1 MARPHGSVRIGPIS
15 LFTLIIIL
23 CLAVLAVL
31 SITTA
36 RAELSITERQAA
48 TTTETYQLEVQ
59 GQEFV
64 AAVDGALASGGETAL
79 EAVLAEYGIAVTAAP
94 AGDAAAAAPAGAG
107 AGAEGGEVIEDT
119 AGAVPTGEAIEDETP
134 SGGTVPAAGTT
145 ISDDDGG
152 AGAIT
157 VSGTFDGEL
166 ISAMFAMDSGRTLAV
181 VLRVS
186 NNDTYTIEQ
195 WKTTTQWTDDG
206 AGENLWLG

>member
-94 AGDAAAAAPAGAG
+94 AGDAAAA
-107 AGAEGGEVIEDT
+107 
-119 AGAVPTGEAIEDETP
+119 GAVPAGEAIEDETS
-134 SGGTVPAAGTT
+134 SGGTASAAGTT

-157 VSGTFDGEL
+157 VSGAFDGEL
-166 ISAMFAMDSGRTLAV
+166 ISATFAMDSGRTLAV

>member
-48 TTTETYQLEVQ
+48 TTTGTYQLEVQ

-107 AGAEGGEVIEDT
+107 AGAEGGE
-119 AGAVPTGEAIEDETP
+119 AIEDETS

-166 ISAMFAMDSGRTLAV
+166 ISATFAMDSGRTLAV

>member
-64 AAVDGALASGGETAL
+64 AAVDGALASGGEAAL

-94 AGDAAAAAPAGAG
+94 AGDAAAA
-107 AGAEGGEVIEDT
+107 D
-119 AGAVPTGEAIEDETP
+119 AVPAGEAIEDETP

-166 ISAMFAMDSGRTLAV
+166 ISATFAMDSGRTLAV

>member
-1 MARPHGSVRIGPIS
+1 VARPHGSVRIGPIS

-79 EAVLAEYGIAVTAAP
+79 EAVLAEYGVAVTAAP
-94 AGDAAAAAPAGAG
+94 AGDAAAA
-107 AGAEGGEVIEDT
+107 
-119 AGAVPTGEAIEDETP
+119 GAVPAGEAIEDETP

-157 VSGTFDGEL
+157 VSGAFDGEL
-166 ISAMFAMDSGRTLAV
+166 ISATFAMDSGRTLALA
-181 VLRVS
+181 LRL
-186 NNDTYTIEQ
+186 NDDGTYRIEQ
-195 WKTTTQWTDDG
+195 WKMTTQWIDDG
-206 AGENLWLG
+206 TGETLWLG

>member
-107 AGAEGGEVIEDT
+107 AGAEGGE
-119 AGAVPTGEAIEDETP
+119 AIEDETS

-166 ISAMFAMDSGRTLAV
+166 ISATFAMDSGRTLAV

>member
-94 AGDAAAAAPAGAG
+94 AGDAAAA
-107 AGAEGGEVIEDT
+107 
-119 AGAVPTGEAIEDETP
+119 GAVPAGEAIEDETP

-152 AGAIT
+152 AGATT

-206 AGENLWLG
+206 TGENLWLG

>member
-1 MARPHGSVRIGPIS
+1 VARPHGSVRIGPIS

-79 EAVLAEYGIAVTAAP
+79 EAVLAEYGVAVTAAP
-94 AGDAAAAAPAGAG
+94 AGDAAAA
-107 AGAEGGEVIEDT
+107 
-119 AGAVPTGEAIEDETP
+119 GAVPAGEAIEDETP

-157 VSGTFDGEL
+157 VSGAFDGEL
-166 ISAMFAMDSGRTLAV
+166 ISATFAMDSGRTLAV
-181 VLRVS
+181 ALRVS

>member
-79 EAVLAEYGIAVTAAP
+79 EAVLAEYGVAVTAAP
-94 AGDAAAAAPAGAG
+94 AGDAAAA
-107 AGAEGGEVIEDT
+107 
-119 AGAVPTGEAIEDETP
+119 GAVPAGEAIEDETS

-166 ISAMFAMDSGRTLAV
+166 ISATFAMDSGRTLAV